1 MPDRFKV
8 AEPFR
13 GHLPGERLGFRQGLA
28 LLGLDP
34 KDFHARSTVLQRRLE
49 APGAEP
55 LDVYV
60 KVYTYTKHRWRKL
73 LRVGRVGVERRGLA
87 QFHALGLDCP
97 EVVAWGSDRSRSG
110 RLRRECLVT
119 RTVPAT
125 QPLEQWVVEHRGT
138 PEGHRARHL
147 LAARLAAEVRRLHDA
162 GYFHRDLRWRNL
174 MVRQG
179 PGGEAIPVWHDSPRG
194 LRCRI
199 PLLKP
204 CFRLRELARMDRAAR
219 ARCTLRER
227 AEFLR
232 RYLGD
237 EARDGGL
244 RRWWERVA
252 RYSAR
257 RWRPRELAAPIEAPR
272 AP

>member
-1 MPDRFKV
+1 MPDSFHV

-13 GHLPGERLGFRQGLA
+13 AVLPGEGTGFAEGLA
-28 LLGLDP
+28 ILGLEP
-34 KDFHARSTVLQRRLE
+34 RDFRARSTVLQRRLE
-49 APGAEP
+49 APGAAP
-55 LDVYV
+55 LDVHV
-60 KVYTYTKHRWRKL
+60 KVYAYTRHRWRKL

-87 QFHALGLDCP
+87 QFQALGLDCP
-97 EVVAWGSDRSRSG
+97 EVVAWGSDRSPSG

-125 QPLEQWVVEHRGT
+125 QPLEQWVLERRAT
-138 PEGHRARHL
+138 PQGRRARQL
-147 LAARLAAEVRRLHDA
+147 LVARLAAEVRRLHDA

-174 MVRQG
+174 MIREG
-179 PGGEAIPVWHDSPRG
+179 SGGEPIPVWHDSPRG
-194 LRCRI
+194 LRCRV
-199 PLLKP
+199 PLLMGY
-204 CFRLRELARMDRAAR
+204 FRLRELARMDRAAR

-244 RRWWERVA
+244 RRWWTRLA
-252 RYSAR
+252 RYSAH
-257 RWRPRELAAPIEAPR
+257 RWRPRAVVLGEEAGQAP
-272 AP
+272 